1 MIYNLHVPTQSTW
14 VLKPNVTIPASDFEF
29 SVRFISKGVE
39 YPRLT
44 LSKDIQSTQIPI
56 ITYDG
61 TMIGLGKSGTKTVN
75 SWIDNDYRKIT
86 FLKPLPATLLDW
98 LKSNAIRNGALNP
111 AWLWKGYDIGFSISV
126 GSSID
131 WDHSYGIPED
141 EDDVIITMH
150 SELVM
155 GSDGYVS
162 YGGKSVTANIWD
174 FINKSEY
181 ASYFWT
187 PSGGMR
193 AQGIFQDYDHDA
205 EYNFFAGYPV
215 SITYSKG
222 STEKLWIASESSRAY
237 PANGRSGNTWYV
249 RQ

>member
-14 VLKPNVTIPASDFEF
+14 VLKPNVTVPASDFEF

-75 SWIDNDYRKIT
+75 SWVDNDYRKIT

-98 LKSNAIRNGALNP
+98 LKSNAIRDGALKP
-111 AWLWKGYDIGFSISV
+111 TWLWKGYDVQLSTSK
-126 GSSID
+126 GSAVD
-131 WDHSYGIPED
+131 WDNSVD
-141 EDDVIITMH
+141 ETTTITIYSALTLDRRGNLIGAGTKEVGDPWTLYH
-150 SELVM
+150 E
-155 GSDGYVS
+155 
-162 YGGKSVTANIWD
+162 TA
-174 FINKSEY
+174 Y
-181 ASYFWT
+181 ASYFWY
-187 PSGGMR
+187 PVSGWV
-193 AQGIFQDYDHDA
+193 QGFVQDYDIDFDA
-205 EYNFFAGYPV
+205 DVFTGYPV
-215 SITYSKG
+215 SVAYSKG
-222 STEKLWIASESSRAY
+222 STEKLWFASENRNAY
-237 PANGRSGNTWYV
+237 PTNGRSGNTWYV